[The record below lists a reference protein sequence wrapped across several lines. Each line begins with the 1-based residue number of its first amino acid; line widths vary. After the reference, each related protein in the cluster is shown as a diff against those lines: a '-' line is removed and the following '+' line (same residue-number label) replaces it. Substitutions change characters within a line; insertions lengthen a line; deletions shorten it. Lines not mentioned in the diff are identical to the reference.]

1 MEFLD
6 TTGDMEKY
14 SVKAIGSRPKT
25 VNETSLNGI
34 YFRETPSVIFTENI
48 EEQDSALGYRYIK
61 VSDIESMF
69 SISSQG
75 KSAKERLDELI
86 YAHGYCIDSASITT
100 LPIYYLDVNTRIY
113 IHNNDSNIDGT
124 IDVIIVKNHIYELLQ
139 NEVV

>member
-1 MEFLD
+1 
-6 TTGDMEKY
+6 MEKY

-75 KSAKERLDELI
+75 KSIKDKLDELL
-86 YAHGYCIDSASITT
+86 YQHSYCTETANISAI
-100 LPIYYLDVNTRIY
+100 PIYYLEPNTRI
-113 IHNNDSNIDGT
+113 
-124 IDVIIVKNHIYELLQ
+124 HIYDEKAGLNDDYIVDKISLPLSH
-139 NEVV
+139 NGTMNITAIKVVDNII